1 MFDGIAH
8 GIAIHDDLLDAIQSV
23 AHWSKFLSKPQGNY
37 QMYREQLTQRLY
49 RQLRNDGMTKT
60 EAVAAI
66 ELGTGD
72 KPLPVNTGHTWGKVS
87 SGELERM
94 RFPEYHQLKRRR
106 F

>member
-1 MFDGIAH
+1 MVTSTKPSVVVFDDI
-8 GIAIHDDLLDAIQSV
+8 LDASYIG
-23 AHWSKFLSKPQGNY
+23 SKAIIALSKREGH
-37 QMYREQLTQRLY
+37 QMYREKLTQRLY
-49 RQLRNDGMTKT
+49 RQLRNDGMTKP
-60 EAVAAI
+60 EAIAAV

-72 KPLPVNTGHTWGKVS
+72 KPLPVNTGYTWGKVS